1 MYKEILKKKKKE
13 IEQLA
18 PDAKPLHIGKK
29 AMMHA
34 MESMAPEME
43 DEEGEDDSKEQ
54 KMASKK
60 SMLPEAK
67 IEIELMLEGAKKKKK
82 S

>member
-1 MYKEILKKKKKE
+1 MYSQIIKKKKKE

-34 MESMAPEME
+34 MESMEPEME
-43 DEEGEDDSKEQ
+43 EEDDSEEKE
-54 KMASKK
+54 MPKK
-60 SMLPEAK
+60 KGRFPEAK
-67 IEIELMLEGAKKKKK
+67 IEIELMINSAKKKKGK
-82 S
+82 